1 MKQRVVNTVL
11 VLVLALNLYVGTR
24 HSLKSAE
31 AEAVGDADVYGQMH
45 KFSTV
50 LEEVRKHYVDE
61 TKVGYENLFD
71 GAMDGMLKKLDKNS
85 AYLNAKKHEIL
96 QSDTQQQF
104 GGIGVLIS
112 IRTEWLT
119 VIEPMPDGPSL
130 KAGVLNGDKI
140 IKIGDKSTKGFQI
153 QDAVDL
159 LRGEPGTKVTI
170 TVRRGEDEEKV
181 IEIKRAI
188 IKTKSVRDLY
198 GRGDFKMLENGIGYV
213 RLTSFSGKTA
223 TELEDALA
231 QMETAGMKA
240 LIMDLRGNPGGL
252 LSQSALVTEKFVKSG
267 QLIVYTQG
275 RNGQLQD
282 KLFATAKTHRTLPMV
297 ILVNGNSAS
306 ASEIVAGCLQDLK
319 RAELVGMKTYG
330 KGSVQS
336 ILPLRDGS
344 AIRITTAKYYTPSHR
359 IIHEQGIEPD
369 HKVEM
374 TDDQMRDISMQRSPG
389 GYGHL
394 SEEEQG
400 RVKATKDLQLE
411 KGLELLREKIKAN

>member
-31 AEAVGDADVYGQMH
+31 AGRGLDPVSQMH
-45 KFSTV
+45 KFATV
-50 LEEVRKHYVDE
+50 LEKVRRHYVDD
-61 TKVGYENLFD
+61 KVVGYENLFE
-71 GAMDGMLKKLDKNS
+71 GALDGMLKKLDKNS
-85 AYLNAKKHEIL
+85 AYLNAKKHETL

-119 VIEPMPDGPSL
+119 VIEPMPGGPSI
-130 KAGVLNGDKI
+130 KAGVLSGDKI
-140 IKIGDKSTKGFQI
+140 IKIGARSTKGFGI

-159 LRGEPGTKVTI
+159 LRGKPGTKVTI
-170 TVRRGEDEEKV
+170 TVRRGKDVEKV
-181 IEIKRAI
+181 IELERAI

-198 GRGDFKMLENGIGYV
+198 GRAEFKLLEKGIGYV
-213 RLTSFSGKTA
+213 RLSGFSGKTA
-223 TELEDALA
+223 TEVEEALVK
-231 QMETAGMKA
+231 MEKAGMQA

-252 LSQSALVTEKFVKSG
+252 LNQSALVTEKFVKSG
-267 QLIVYTQG
+267 QLIVSTEG
-275 RNGQLQD
+275 RGGHLQD

-297 ILVNGNSAS
+297 ILVNGDSAS

-330 KGSVQS
+330 KGSVQT
-336 ILPLRDGS
+336 ILPLNDGS
-344 AIRITTAKYYTPSHR
+344 AIRITTAKYFTPSHR
-359 IIHEQGIEPD
+359 VIHEKGIEPD

-374 TDDQMRDISMQRSPG
+374 TDEQMRDISLQRSPG

-394 SEEEQG
+394 SEEDQK
-400 RVKATKDLQLE
+400 RVKAAKDLQLE
-411 KGLELLREKIKAN
+411 KGLELLRENIKAN

>member
-11 VLVLALNLYVGTR
+11 ILVLALNLYVGTR

-31 AEAVGDADVYGQMH
+31 TAGDADVYGQMH

-61 TKVGYENLFD
+61 SMVGYENLFD

-119 VIEPMPDGPSL
+119 VIEPMPGGPSL
-130 KAGVLNGDKI
+130 KAGVLSGDKI
-140 IKIGDKSTKGFQI
+140 IQIGDKSTKGFQI

-170 TVRRGEDEEKV
+170 TVRRGEDEEKEID
-181 IEIKRAI
+181 IERAI

-198 GRGDFKMLENGIGYV
+198 GRGDFKLLENGIGYV

-223 TELEDALA
+223 TELEDAMA

-267 QLIVYTQG
+267 QLIVSTEG

-400 RVKATKDLQLE
+400 HVKAAKDLQLE
-411 KGLELLREKIKAN
+411 KGLELLLEKIKAD

>member
-11 VLVLALNLYVGTR
+11 ILVLALNLYVGSR
-24 HSLKSAE
+24 HYLNSAE
-31 AEAVGDADVYGQMH
+31 AAGHNDVYGQMH
-45 KFSTV
+45 KFARV

-61 TKVGYENLFD
+61 KKVGYDALFE
-71 GAMDGMLKKLDKNS
+71 GALDGMLKKLDKNS
-85 AYLNAKKHEIL
+85 AYLNAKKHETL
-96 QSDTQQQF
+96 KSDTQQQF

-112 IRTEWLT
+112 IRAEWLT
-119 VIEPMPDGPSL
+119 VVEPMPGGPSI
-130 KAGVLNGDKI
+130 KAGVLAGDKI
-140 IKIGDKSTKGFQI
+140 IKIGDQSTKGFRI

-159 LRGEPGTKVTI
+159 LRGKPGTKVTI
-170 TVRRGEDEEKV
+170 TVRSGKDVEKV
-181 IEIKRAI
+181 IQLERAI

-198 GRGDFKMLENGIGYV
+198 GRGDFKLLEKSIGYV

-223 TELEDALA
+223 TELEAALA
-231 QMETAGMKA
+231 QMEKAGLQA

-252 LSQSALVTEKFVKSG
+252 LHQSALVTEKFVKSG
-267 QLIVYTQG
+267 QLIVSTEG
-275 RNGQLQD
+275 RGGHLQD

-297 ILVNGNSAS
+297 ILVNGDSAS

-330 KGSVQS
+330 KGSVQT
-336 ILPLRDGS
+336 ILPLQDGS

-374 TDDQMRDISMQRSPG
+374 TDEQMRDLSLQRSPG
-389 GYGHL
+389 GFGHL
-394 SEEEQG
+394 SEEDQA